1 MKTVIYRETYQKTY
15 EAEDTLTDTQA
26 VRNVR
31 ERIMEGEPGPEECV
45 DSGGFVALPEEPG
58 PGEMCCLVPF
68 AYERYGK
75 LPVIVPT
82 GTPLERI
89 WSKAKD
95 LLDMLPVKAMD
106 YYSSYL
112 PDSEEMDEDGLLF
125 QRTEDGD
132 VPFEVPVDPGQD
144 LREKLFLTKLETF
157 LENPDET
164 EMTLEDTN
172 LRLFYSDLCS
182 YLGQM
187 GYAPEDATCQTS
199 PQFHYEVF
207 FLHKFQKAKVLY
219 VSGNLST
226 GYYQIEKRF

>member
-15 EAEDTLTDTQA
+15 EAEDSLTDAQA
-26 VRNVR
+26 VTNVR
-31 ERIMEGEPGPEECV
+31 ERIMDGEPGPEECA
-45 DSGGFVALPEEPG
+45 DSGGFVLLPEEPG
-58 PGEMCCLVPF
+58 PGETCCLVPF

-82 GTPLERI
+82 GTPLEQI

-95 LLDMLPVKAMD
+95 LLDTL
-106 YYSSYL
+106 YL
-112 PDSEEMDEDGLLF
+112 PDSEEVDEDGPLF

-164 EMTLEDTN
+164 RMTLEDTG
-172 LRLFYSDLCS
+172 LRLFYSNLCS

-199 PQFHYEVF
+199 PRFHYEVF

>member
-26 VRNVR
+26 VTNVR

-45 DSGGFVALPEEPG
+45 GSGGFVALPEEPG
-58 PGEMCCLVPF
+58 PGETCCLVPF

-75 LPVIVPT
+75 FPVIVPT

-112 PDSEEMDEDGLLF
+112 PDSEEVDEDGLLF

-219 VSGNLST
+219 ISGNLST

>member
-15 EAEDTLTDTQA
+15 EAEDALTDTQA
-26 VRNVR
+26 VTNVR

-45 DSGGFVALPEEPG
+45 DSGGFVALPETPKPSET
-58 PGEMCCLVPF
+58 CCLVPF

-82 GTPLERI
+82 GTSLEQI
-89 WSKAKD
+89 WSKAED
-95 LLDMLPVKAMD
+95 LLDTLPVDALD

-112 PDSEEMDEDGLLF
+112 PDSEEVDEDGLLF

-132 VPFEVPVDPGQD
+132 VPFEVPIDPGQD
-144 LREKLFLTKLETF
+144 LREKMFLTKLETF

-164 EMTLEDTN
+164 RMTLEDTN

>member
-26 VRNVR
+26 VTNVR
-31 ERIMEGEPGPEECV
+31 ERIMDGESGPEECV
-45 DSGGFVALPEEPG
+45 DSGGFVALSEEPG
-58 PGEMCCLVPF
+58 PGEMCVLVPF

-82 GTPLERI
+82 GTPLEQI

-95 LLDMLPVKAMD
+95 LLDTLPVKAMD

-112 PDSEEMDEDGLLF
+112 PDSEEVDEDGLLF

-132 VPFEVPVDPGQD
+132 VPFEVPVDLGQD

>member
-15 EAEDTLTDTQA
+15 EAEGSLTDTQA
-26 VRNVR
+26 VTNVR
-31 ERIMEGEPGPEECV
+31 ERIIEGEPGPEECV
-45 DSGGFVALPEEPG
+45 DSGGFVALPETPK
-58 PGEMCCLVPF
+58 PGETCCLVPF

-89 WSKAKD
+89 WSKAED
-95 LLDMLPVKAMD
+95 LLDKLPVDALD

-112 PDSEEMDEDGLLF
+112 PDSEEVDEDGPLF

-132 VPFEVPVDPGQD
+132 VPFEVPVDPEQD

-164 EMTLEDTN
+164 RMTLEDTN

-187 GYAPEDATCQTS
+187 GYASEDATCQAS